1 MEKLDHSTNIFV
13 MEKIVPSGESQ
24 ILDNLTFI
32 ELYNLLYA
40 QKFHSR
46 GAEAWSTTKNFAAA
60 NAARKLRED
69 LRPYEEFGL
78 DSSVFGKHGQTE
90 FGDLVTVI
98 NSYDITLNYRIV
110 TSFYNLSNLNDPLSM
125 KFTQSLLSLFSD
137 SIWFKF

>member
-13 MEKIVPSGESQ
+13 MEKIVHSGESQ
-24 ILDNLTFI
+24 ILHYLTFF
-32 ELYNLLYA
+32 ELYA

-69 LRPYEEFGL
+69 LRPFNAFGL
-78 DSSVFGKHGQTE
+78 DSSVFGKHGQTD

-98 NSYDITLNYRIV
+98 NSYDITLDYRIV
-110 TSFYNLSNLNDPLSM
+110 TSFNTVHNLKFNEPLSV
-125 KFTQSLLSLFSD
+125 SLYKSF
-137 SIWFKF
+137 IIPF